1 MGEDKSFKAVL
12 LIILILSGVLLT
24 LTYTKN
30 VYYVPSR
37 SMEPT
42 LMPGDLI
49 IIKHITPEQLAQ
61 EFSKREEKP
70 IIVFN
75 SPKGLIVHRTYQ
87 VIYSEGQLV
96 GFRTKGDNNPG
107 PDAYIVKPEDV
118 KGEVVFRIPL
128 LGALIML
135 TKTRIGLTII
145 SIILVI
151 LIVLNLVEFARWTSE
166 RRRKRE

>member
-1 MGEDKSFKAVL
+1 MGDRSFKAMLIVILVL
-12 LIILILSGVLLT
+12 SAVWLT

-49 IIKHITPEQLAQ
+49 IIRHVSAERLA
-61 EFSKREEKP
+61 EKFESGEEKP

-75 SPKGLIVHRTYQ
+75 SPYGLIVHR
-87 VIYSEGQLV
+87 IYRVVYDSEGKLV

-107 PDAYIVKPEDV
+107 PDVYLVRPWDV

-128 LGALIML
+128 LGAVVMFSKS
-135 TKTRIGLTII
+135 KTGFTII
-145 SIILVI
+145 GIVLMV
-151 LIVLNLVEFARWTSE
+151 LIVLNVVELAAWA
-166 RRRKRE
+166 RRRKR

>member
-1 MGEDKSFKAVL
+1 MGDRSFKAMLIVILVL
-12 LIILILSGVLLT
+12 SAVWLT

-49 IIKHITPEQLAQ
+49 IIRHVSAERLAE
-61 EFSKREEKP
+61 EFESGEEKP

-75 SPKGLIVHRTYQ
+75 SPYGLIVHR
-87 VIYSEGQLV
+87 IYRVVYDSEGKLV

-107 PDAYIVKPEDV
+107 PDVYLVRPWDV

-128 LGALIML
+128 LGAVVMFSKS
-135 TKTRIGLTII
+135 KTGFTII
-145 SIILVI
+145 GIVLMV
-151 LIVLNLVEFARWTSE
+151 LIVLNVVELAAWA
-166 RRRKRE
+166 RRRKR

>member
-1 MGEDKSFKAVL
+1 MGNRSFKAVL
-12 LIILILSGVLLT
+12 IVILVLSAVWLT

-49 IIKHITPEQLAQ
+49 VIRQVSAERLAE
-61 EFSKREEKP
+61 EFKSGEKP

-75 SPKGLIVHRTYQ
+75 SPYGLIVHR
-87 VIYSEGQLV
+87 IYHVVYDSEGRLV

-107 PDAYIVKPEDV
+107 PDVYLVRPWNV

-128 LGALIML
+128 LGAVVMFSKS
-135 TKTRIGLTII
+135 KTGFTII
-145 SIILVI
+145 GIVLMV
-151 LIVLNLVEFARWTSE
+151 LIVLNVVELAAWA
-166 RRRKRE
+166 RRRKR